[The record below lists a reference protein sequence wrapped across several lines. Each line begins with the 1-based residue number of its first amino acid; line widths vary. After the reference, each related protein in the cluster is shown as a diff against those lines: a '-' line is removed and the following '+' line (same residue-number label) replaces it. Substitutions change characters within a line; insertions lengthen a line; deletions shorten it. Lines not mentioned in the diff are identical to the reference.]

1 MKVGKFLAASVIL
14 GGINFLPCISYFNA
28 ENLQIISV
36 AHAEIKNYTASN
48 TAMFDFGED
57 DEFIINTVKNVA
69 KMRAIQSAKEK
80 AGVYLTSYSK
90 VVNGNL
96 TSDDISVVTNN
107 TAELLDV
114 KYKKI
119 PIQAQDAKGND
130 TGKVGLLYEATV
142 TVKIDTDELKKYIK
156 MTPQERLKLINQ
168 NKNLQQSNTK
178 IDDDF
183 ENLRRQSGSSNNTQI
198 IIQLYKIEN
207 RFTAQQKLQEGN
219 VLYYQRDYQGAISKY
234 NEAIKL
240 NPDYEE
246 ANSNLKIA
254 DTSSKSTNSTKNDR
268 ISNSK
273 IPQNAVEYKG
283 HYYYIFNNCNTWEQA
298 QKYCESLGGHLA
310 IIRNAEDNNKLY
322 NIMLQ
327 FGCKSAYFGLT
338 DAEHEGKW
346 IWVNGEPLKY
356 SNWHSGE
363 PNGGSYENYAMFYI
377 RFSDGTWNDGNFGAG
392 VSIED
397 TNAFIC
403 EWDSYSAIK

>member
-1 MKVGKFLAASVIL
+1 MNKKKFLAKLVMASIL
-14 GGINFLPCISYFNA
+14 AGGINFLPVPNFDAGNFQVSI
-28 ENLQIISV
+28 
-36 AHAEIKNYTASN
+36 AHAETKNYTASD

-57 DEFIINTVKNVA
+57 DDFIINTVKNVA
-69 KMRAIQSAKEK
+69 KLRAIQAAKEK

-90 VVNGNL
+90 TVNGNL
-96 TSDDISVVTNN
+96 TADDISVVTNN
-107 TAELLDV
+107 SAELLDV

-119 PIQAQDAKGND
+119 PIQANDARGNS

-142 TVKIDTDELKKYIK
+142 TVKIDTDELSKYIK

-168 NKNLQQSNTK
+168 NKNLEKSNEK
-178 IDDDF
+178 LDNEF
-183 ENLRRQSGSSNNTQI
+183 EKLRRQSGNSGSSQI

-207 RFTAQQKLQEGN
+207 KFTAQQKLEEGN
-219 VLYYQRDYQGAISKY
+219 RLYYRRDYQGAISKY

-246 ANSNLKIA
+246 ANSNREIA
-254 DTSSKSTNSTKNDR
+254 ENQSKNNGSKK
-268 ISNSK
+268 ISNK
-273 IPQNAVEYKG
+273 VPKDAVEYKG

-363 PNGGSYENYAMFYI
+363 PNGGPYENYAMFYI